1 MKKFLFALFPLLLI
15 VLLSASPVAGQ
26 NIYTKLSSSDMLSI
40 MKDAGYSVT
49 LDGDGDGI
57 WAIDGNKALVIRSS
71 DGESITF
78 RCSFTNS
85 TGVTLEK
92 INSWN
97 DKKRFSRSYLDKDN
111 DMVLSLDLDLAGGA
125 TKARITDF
133 FLTCKVSLTAWKK
146 HVSESGTASSSSSSG
161 SSGNNSTSG
170 SSSGGTRSGTT
181 SSGVQYSTGVD
192 MSAFDKPFRGCM
204 AYVNSSQGLMYVVPI
219 EGKEVTN
226 KDATAVA
233 AFQRCVP
240 GGSYTKFEWLPGVSA
255 QTVRETFKD
264 NMKVVQQMTYKN
276 D

>member
-1 MKKFLFALFPLLLI
+1 MKKFFFALFPILLF

-111 DMVLSLDLDLAGGA
+111 DMVISLDLDLAGGA

-146 HVSESGTASSSSSSG
+146 HVSESGTAGSSSSE
-161 SSGNNSTSG
+161 NNSTSG

-181 SSGVQYSTGVD
+181 ASGVQYTTGVD
-192 MSAFDKPFRGCM
+192 MSAFSKPFQGCM
-204 AYVNSSQGLMYVVPI
+204 AYVNSGKGLMYVVPI
-219 EGKEVTN
+219 NGKEVTN
-226 KDATAVA
+226 KDATAAA
-233 AFQRCVP
+233 AFSRCVP
-240 GGSYTKFEWLPGVSA
+240 GGSYNKFEWLPGVTA

-264 NMKVVQQMTYKN
+264 NMKVVQQMTYQN